1 MGKKIKK
8 NDTVKTV
15 PGRLFSVEC
24 RWMHMDRE
32 RGEGRWEGNMRDQA
46 REGGTGWV
54 GEKTQFGVVEII
66 F

>member
-1 MGKKIKK
+1 
-8 NDTVKTV
+8 
-15 PGRLFSVEC
+15 
-24 RWMHMDRE
+24 MDRE

-46 REGGTGWV
+46 REGSTGWV

>member
-1 MGKKIKK
+1 M
-8 NDTVKTV
+8 KTV